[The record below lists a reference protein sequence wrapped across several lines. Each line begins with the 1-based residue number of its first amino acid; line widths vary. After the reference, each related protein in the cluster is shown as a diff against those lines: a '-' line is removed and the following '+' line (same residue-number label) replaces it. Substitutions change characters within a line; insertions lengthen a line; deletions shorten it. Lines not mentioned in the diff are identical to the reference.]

1 MKLLTVRELR
11 NQSARVWAELRR
23 EQEMVIT
30 SNGKPVALLTPLGE
44 EDLLE
49 QVAASRRARAMVS
62 VMSMQERSVREG
74 RDKLSAAEI
83 EREIA
88 AARAGRRPR

>member
-88 AARAGRRPR
+88 AARASRRPR

>member
-1 MKLLTVRELR
+1 VWDDLKREK
-11 NQSARVWAELRR
+11 
-23 EQEMVIT
+23 EMVIT

-44 EDLLE
+44 DDLLE
-49 QVAASRRARAMVS
+49 QVAASRRMRAMVA
-62 VMSMQERSVREG
+62 VASMQERSVREG

-88 AARAGRRPR
+88 AARAGRRAR